1 MDPQLALYNV
11 RPLDALTQA
20 AMGRSRFQTVMV
32 GGFAAV
38 ALLLAVAGVYGIL
51 AFFVSQR
58 VPEIGLRLCLGAAR
72 GSVLWL
78 VIRRGMAP
86 VLLGL
91 AAGVVAALA
100 AARLTASLLFG
111 ITTTDMPT
119 FIAVPAVLALS
130 GLVACYLPARRAMA
144 VDPAVALRSE

>member
-1 MDPQLALYNV
+1 
-11 RPLDALTQA
+11 
-20 AMGRSRFQTVMV
+20 
-32 GGFAAV
+32 
-38 ALLLAVAGVYGIL
+38 
-51 AFFVSQR
+51 VSQR